1 MAIEINNEMLADI
14 KSYIDKKYVPSSA
27 RTGGAGEADGGETFS
42 HMLLRIIE
50 QKGLKD
56 SEVYKKAN
64 VDRKMF
70 SRIRNDESYRPK
82 KKTVF
87 SLAIALELP
96 LEETQAL
103 LARAGYELSDSDKGD
118 IIIEYFVSRGRY
130 NVFEI
135 NEALFEFRQ
144 SLLNI

>member
-1 MAIEINNEMLADI
+1 MSIEVNDEVISDI
-14 KSYIDKKYVPSSA
+14 RSYIDKKYTLSPVY
-27 RTGGAGEADGGETFS
+27 TEAEPQMDSETFAQ
-42 HMLLRIIE
+42 MLLRILE
-50 QKGLKD
+50 EKNLKD

-70 SRIRNDESYRPK
+70 SKIRADINYKPK

-87 SLAIALELP
+87 SLAIALELS
-96 LEETQAL
+96 LEDTKQL
-103 LARAGYELSDSDKGD
+103 LAKAGYGISNSDKGD
-118 IIIEYFVSRGRY
+118 IIIEYFISRGIY